1 MDNISEFDIK
11 LEKEVYYAG
20 ETIRGHVILH
30 TSENFK
36 LRSMRLAVRGQAH
49 AEWKVLVSGERRNVK
64 DDQYFVDERTVVWG
78 QESSEGPIPILP
90 RGKHQFPFAF
100 QLPESALPCS
110 FESRTGYIRYY
121 VKATVDRPYASPP
134 QGLKYFTLLGPHIDC
149 MDEQYLPV
157 LGREV
162 RTSCCFCCRRNP
174 VELSA
179 QLERSAYVCGESI
192 KLRASIDNRGLEKAW
207 LHVRLTQVGLLAAGR
222 RAPSTAAR
230 LSARACL
237 QYVEFFLERGVL
249 GTSREIQKVVMEYK
263 GEPVPSG
270 SAVKWDSSR
279 KMVLP
284 CCPPTLV
291 GVCRLI
297 KIYYVLK
304 RRRPSAWRA
313 AATSARSSC
322 WARCTTA
329 ARCSPPS
336 RPSCSTDRST
346 CASPPRRSP
355 PPLPARRRVAL
366 RAAPPPIFLLDELTS
381 LARNGPIHRTLALA
395 RQPFA
400 WPGCSSTR
408 NRSLV
413 SRTTMAQRRTR
424 AESMLDET
432 LEASSVTCVRCT
444 YHLRH

>member
-149 MDEQYLPV
+149 MDEQYLKPV

-207 LHVRLTQVGLLAAGR
+207 LHVRLT
-222 RAPSTAAR
+222 
-230 LSARACL
+230 

-304 RRRPSAWRA
+304 VSVQLEKSGEDMQMHFPITVATVPFRIPNLTHQPQIRYETATERVEGGCYVGPEFLLGQVYDGSEVLTSQPPLVLYRPVYVCIA
-313 AATSARSSC
+313 AEKKPAP
-322 WARCTTA
+322 A
-329 ARCSPPS
+329 AGQAQS
-336 RPSCSTDRST
+336 RP
-346 CASPPRRSP
+346 
-355 PPLPARRRVAL
+355 
-366 RAAPPPIFLLDELTS
+366 
-381 LARNGPIHRTLALA
+381 
-395 RQPFA
+395 
-400 WPGCSSTR
+400 
-408 NRSLV
+408 
-413 SRTTMAQRRTR
+413 
-424 AESMLDET
+424 
-432 LEASSVTCVRCT
+432 
-444 YHLRH
+444 

>member
-149 MDEQYLPV
+149 MDEQYLKPV

-304 RRRPSAWRA
+304 VSVQLEKSGEDMQMHFPITVATVPFRIPNLTHQPQIRYETATERVEGGCYVGPEFLLGQVYDGSEVLTSQPPLVLYRPVYVCIA
-313 AATSARSSC
+313 AEKKPAP
-322 WARCTTA
+322 A
-329 ARCSPPS
+329 AGQAQS
-336 RPSCSTDRST
+336 RP
-346 CASPPRRSP
+346 
-355 PPLPARRRVAL
+355 
-366 RAAPPPIFLLDELTS
+366 
-381 LARNGPIHRTLALA
+381 
-395 RQPFA
+395 
-400 WPGCSSTR
+400 
-408 NRSLV
+408 
-413 SRTTMAQRRTR
+413 
-424 AESMLDET
+424 
-432 LEASSVTCVRCT
+432 
-444 YHLRH
+444 